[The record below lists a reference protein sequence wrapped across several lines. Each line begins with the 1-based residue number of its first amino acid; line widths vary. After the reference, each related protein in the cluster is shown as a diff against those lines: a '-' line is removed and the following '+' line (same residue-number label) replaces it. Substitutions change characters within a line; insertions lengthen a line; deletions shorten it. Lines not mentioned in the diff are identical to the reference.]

1 MRHNIDKWF
10 RKTGI
15 AMLIAGLATSLNPGR
30 ALSSEKIV
38 FTYGGV
44 TESVS
49 LEELQNFAEK
59 GETSRSIDFLLN
71 SGKQNPFL
79 IRWILKQEFPAN
91 TKLIYQLLNTAPG
104 EFLLSQ
110 TSDVVSSKSERADVV
125 ALRGALIA
133 SASNDNVIS
142 LIELL
147 ENYPTQ
153 QVYINGKIVAKVR
166 QNLSWFIR
174 EANRYIETPLNVPT
188 S

>member
-15 AMLIAGLATSLNPGR
+15 AMLIAGLAASLNPSR
-30 ALSSEKIV
+30 ALSSEKVI
-38 FTYGGV
+38 FTYGGI
-44 TESVS
+44 TESVL
-49 LEELQNFAEK
+49 LEELQNFAET
-59 GETSRSIDFLLN
+59 GETSPSIDFLLN
-71 SGKQNPFL
+71 SSKQNPIL
-79 IRWILKQEFPAN
+79 MRGILKQEFPAD
-91 TKLIYQLLNTAPG
+91 TKLIYELLNTAPG
-104 EFLLSQ
+104 EYLLSH
-110 TSDVVSSKSERADVV
+110 TSNLVSSKSERADVV

-153 QVYINGKIVAKVR
+153 QVYINGKILAKVR
-166 QNLSWFIR
+166 KDLSRFIQ
-174 EANRYIETPLNVPT
+174 ETNRYIETSLSIPT